1 MVRADKHG
9 FMLRCLLPPRGGKGD
24 TLGRLQHQKVAVLL
38 ALLRWICGLFC
49 LVLMHAPAIAWEH
62 QAGVVDLRHW
72 NPETTPVLSLT
83 GEWNVAWERLAGAES
98 SQPAAE
104 NWPPT
109 PFPELWNNAATAPA
123 GMRDGSGAATYRLRV
138 LLPAD
143 RPEVSLRLPQMKSAM
158 RAWIDGRLVAQSGE
172 PSLDGKTEIPQTA
185 TRLVAVPSGVREFV
199 LAVDISNHFHFE
211 GGPDTEVR
219 IGATTRMERD
229 WLLHLLVNAGVVL
242 SLFVLAVYVA
252 AFGRRAT
259 STSWSLVLL
268 LAVTSLRMSST
279 SELLTT
285 VFPHAPA
292 GLSYRVEYLAI
303 YLFWPICFHLLH
315 DLFPGYM
322 HRRVGWAMSALGL
335 AGCALVLLTPP
346 AIFTASRDVASS
358 LLAAS
363 TLYFAWRLWVAWRGR
378 QPYAGFLGLG
388 VMAFT
393 ASVVHDGLM
402 YAHAFESID
411 LAPFG
416 LLLLIVAQSIAL
428 GRRVLTALTDV
439 ERLSVQLGDLN
450 RDLER
455 QVEERTAEIVS
466 AHAELRRAK
475 EDAER
480 EAAMK
485 SRFLADLS
493 HEVRTPLNALVG
505 MTWLLQ
511 QGQGDPDGE
520 DTRKLRLMQRIGAYL
535 ARLVEDVLD
544 LSPDGA
550 VVVVPEP
557 VELPELME
565 SVRDMLLPLAEERS
579 LRLRV
584 DCPYGDRLL
593 LDPFR
598 ARQILVN
605 LAGSA
610 IRYSAKGSVSMA
622 AKLDSGRL
630 VFSVADRGPDI
641 PSHLWGPV
649 DEGFATLDSALGR
662 GGFGLRL
669 GIVLRIARALNARLT
684 VGGRPEGGAVF
695 TIDMAAPPVSAV
707 APPPKLTNLPLPPP
721 PRLRVLLV
729 EDAPENQMVLEHY
742 LADHDLVCVERGE
755 DAVAQMSSRPFD
767 LVLMDVRLAGAMNG
781 VDATRAIRALENE
794 SAAMTP
800 IIAMTA
806 NVSREDHALY
816 CAAGMDEVIAK
827 PIDRERLLDAVARH
841 APVQGSAHPADP
853 IVHGQALDL
862 FRNVCRTLTTEV
874 EQAAR
879 TGDHERMSAIGHRL
893 RGSAGLYG
901 FGDLQ
906 QAAEDVEEVALRRG
920 DLSAAVAK
928 LLAQLRQ
935 VAREGQNAR

>member
-1 MVRADKHG
+1 
-9 FMLRCLLPPRGGKGD
+9 
-24 TLGRLQHQKVAVLL
+24 
-38 ALLRWICGLFC
+38 
-49 LVLMHAPAIAWEH
+49 MHAPAVAWGH
-62 QAGVVDLRHW
+62 QPGLVDLRHW
-72 NPETTPVLSLT
+72 NPEAAPVLSVT

-98 SQPAAE
+98 SQAAADD
-104 NWPPT
+104 WPST
-109 PFPELWNNAATAPA
+109 PFPELWNHAATAPA
-123 GMRDGSGAATYRLRV
+123 GMRDGRGAATYRVRV

-143 RPEVSLRLPQMKSAM
+143 RPELSLRLPQMKSAM
-158 RAWIDGRLVAQSGE
+158 RAWIDGRLVARSGE
-172 PSLDGKTEIPQTA
+172 PSLDGKTEIPHTA
-185 TRLVAVPSGVREFV
+185 TRLVAVPSGVGEFV
-199 LAVDISNHFHFE
+199 LAVEISNHFHFE
-211 GGPDTEVR
+211 GGPDTELR

-242 SLFVLAVYVA
+242 SLFMLAIYVA

-292 GLSYRVEYLAI
+292 QLSYRVEYLAI

-363 TLYFAWRLWVAWRGR
+363 TLYFAWRLWAAWRGR

-505 MTWLLQ
+505 MTWLLL
-511 QGQGDPDGE
+511 QGQAHPDGE
-520 DTRKLRLMQRIGAYL
+520 DGRKLRLMQRIGAYL
-535 ARLVEDVLD
+535 VRLIEDVLD

-557 VELPELME
+557 VALPDLMN
-565 SVRDMLLPLAEERS
+565 SVRDMLLPLAEEKG

-584 DCPYGDRLL
+584 ECANSDRLM

-598 ARQILVN
+598 VRQVLVN

-610 IRYSAKGSVSMA
+610 IRYSAKGTVSIRA
-622 AKLDSGRL
+622 ELTGGRL
-630 VFSVADRGPDI
+630 TFSVADQGPDI
-641 PSHLWGPV
+641 PSHLWGQV
-649 DEGFATLDSALGR
+649 DEAFAALDTSLGR

-669 GIVLRIARALNARLT
+669 GIVLRIARALNARIN
-684 VGGRPEGGAVF
+684 VAGGSDGGATF
-695 TIDMAAPPVSAV
+695 TLDMAAPPVSAV
-707 APPPKLTNLPLPPP
+707 AAPPGLATLPLPPP
-721 PRLRVLLV
+721 PRLRVLIV
-729 EDAPENQMVLEHY
+729 EDTPENQIVLEHY
-742 LADHDLVCVERGE
+742 LADHDVLCVERGE
-755 DAVAQMSSRPFD
+755 DAVAQMAAHPFD

-794 SAAMTP
+794 AAALTP
-800 IIAMTA
+800 ILAMTA
-806 NVSREDHALY
+806 NVSRDDQALY
-816 CAAGMDEVIAK
+816 CAAGMDEVLAK

-841 APVQGSAHPADP
+841 APVQGPSRTLDPA
-853 IVHGQALDL
+853 IHRQALDL
-862 FRNVCRTLTTEV
+862 FRNVCETLATEA

-893 RGSAGLYG
+893 KGSAGLYG
-901 FGDLQ
+901 FAGLQ
-906 QAAEDVEEVALRRG
+906 KAAEAVEEIAIRRG
-920 DLSAAVAK
+920 DISAAAATLVAN
-928 LLAQLRQ
+928 LQR
-935 VAREGQNAR
+935 VAREGFNVR